1 MTLNKHIWERKY
13 KNEMDSCPEDTFRRV
28 AGAVAGNDP
37 GLKDK
42 FFAEMN
48 SLRFIPGGRI
58 LAAAGTNKP
67 KATLSNCFVM
77 SPPDDSMSG
86 ILNALNDGALTMQ
99 AGGGIGVN
107 FSKLR
112 PFGDP
117 VEGTGSIASGPVSFM
132 HMWNAMSMTISGVG
146 DRKGAMIAVLNCD
159 HPDIMRFI
167 TAKANNSKEHKVLE
181 KFNLSVGITDD
192 FLHAVKSDGTWDL
205 KFNGKVYKTV
215 RAREIWD
222 TIMENAHRKAEPGI
236 LFLSRINELSNL
248 KYCEHIDATNP
259 CGEQPLAPFGSC
271 NLGAVNLSRFVTH
284 PFTDKADF
292 AFPDFHDCVRTSVR
306 FLDNVLD
313 INYYPL
319 NEQRED
325 ARRKRKIGLGIMG
338 LGTALAMLRVRYGS
352 DESIEWVD
360 KIMSFMRDT
369 ACSYSVE
376 LGEEKGTFPLFDPE
390 KYLDGA
396 FIKGLPENIR
406 ESIRTKGIRNANLL
420 TIAPTGSISQLAGNV
435 SSGVEPIFCIEYERT
450 NYGEVTPVK
459 DPAFQLYC
467 DLFGQVRAKDAPGY
481 FVGAHDLTPEEHLKV
496 MAACQKYIDA
506 SISKTI
512 NLPASITVKEMEDVY
527 LHAYELG
534 CKGCTVYREGSL
546 DEEILRKKEARKQSF
561 NPEGYYDLDGKRYQV
576 KIPESKHAYY
586 LNFSHVRNGEGSV
599 KPFELFIN
607 TKDPMVDEWTRAL
620 GRLVSAVF
628 RNLDDP
634 TFLADEFKE
643 VYAQSGFFSS
653 RRRKFVPSLVAEFG
667 HVLADYFSH
676 IGLTEQEVPIEA
688 YAEANGDDTKATPHL
703 GYCKKCG
710 QQSLIYQ
717 EGCMKC
723 INPACLYNR
732 CG

>member
-1 MTLNKHIWERKY
+1 MTINEHIWEKKY
-13 KNEMDSCPEDTFRRV
+13 KNEMDKSPEDTFRRV
-28 AGAVAGNDP
+28 ARAVAGNDP
-37 GLKDK
+37 GWEDK
-42 FFAEMN
+42 FFREMN

-86 ILNALNDGALTMQ
+86 ILSALNDGALTMQ

-112 PFGDP
+112 PYGDP
-117 VEGTGSIASGPVSFM
+117 VGGTGSIASGPVSFM

-159 HPDIMRFI
+159 HPDIMIFI
-167 TAKANNSKEHKVLE
+167 TAKANNTKEHKVLE
-181 KFNLSVGITDD
+181 KFNISVGITDE
-192 FLHAVKSDGTWDL
+192 FLDAVKSDGTWDL
-205 KFNGKVYKTV
+205 KFNGKIYKTMS
-215 RAREIWD
+215 AREIWD
-222 TIMENAHRKAEPGI
+222 TIMENAHKKAEPGI
-236 LFLSRINELSNL
+236 LFLSRINKLSNL
-248 KYCEHIDATNP
+248 KYCENIDATNP

-271 NLGAVNLSRFVTH
+271 NLGAINLSRFVTN
-284 PFTDKADF
+284 PFTDKADI
-292 AFPDFHDCVRTSVR
+292 AFLEFYSCIRTSIR

-325 ARRKRKIGLGIMG
+325 AMRKRKIGLGIMG
-338 LGTALAMLRVRYGS
+338 LGSALAMLGVRYGF

-369 ACSYSVE
+369 AYCYSVE
-376 LGEEKGTFPLFDPE
+376 LGEEKGTFPLFDSE
-390 KYLDGA
+390 KYIEGE
-396 FIKGLPENIR
+396 FIKVLPENIK
-406 ESIRTKGIRNANLL
+406 EAIRIKGIRNANLL

-450 NYGEVTPVK
+450 NYGEVIPVK
-459 DPAFQLYC
+459 DPTFQLYC
-467 DLFGQVRAKDAPGY
+467 DIFGQVMAKNAPSY

-506 SISKTI
+506 SISKSV
-512 NLPASITVKEMEDVY
+512 NLPTSITVKEMEDVY

-546 DEEILRKKEARKQSF
+546 DEEILKKKEARKHSF

-586 LNFSHVRNGEGSV
+586 LNFSHVRNGDSSV

-628 RNLDDP
+628 RNVEDP

-653 RRRKFVPSLVAEFG
+653 IRRKFVPSLVAEFG

-676 IGLTEQEVPIEA
+676 IGLMEQEVPIEA
-688 YAEANGDDTKATPHL
+688 YAEANGNDTKAKPHL
-703 GYCKKCG
+703 GYCRKCG

-723 INPACLYNR
+723 INPACYFNR